1 MLFNSIS
8 FLLFFPIVVAVFFI
22 LPSVRTRNIFLL
34 AASYFFYMNWEP
46 VYALLLLSSTAITFF
61 AAIGID
67 RVTERKR
74 KKAFLVGSLVA
85 NLAILFFFKY
95 YAFVAENITSLLNAL
110 GLAVEFPH
118 FHLLLPVGISFY
130 IFQALGY
137 SIDVF
142 KGKVAVERNF
152 FTYALFVSF
161 FPQLV
166 AGPIERSTNLLPQ
179 FHEKKVFSYENIMSG
194 LRLMLWGYF
203 LKLALADRCGLYVDP
218 VFNNVPYHN
227 GSSFFIASLLFT
239 FQIYGDFAGYSLT
252 AIGAAKAMGFNL
264 MENFR
269 RPYLSMSVS
278 EFWHRWHI
286 SLSSWFR
293 DYVYIPLGGNRKGR
307 FRSYIN
313 VLATFILSGAWH
325 GANWTFIVWGTLHGL
340 LLCVERFLGWNK
352 KQWHSVSKFFHCV
365 LTFVLVA
372 AAWVFF
378 RANTISDAFVIFKEI
393 ATDCGVPYMH
403 KSNLLAV
410 AMALTILLAKEIK
423 DERGSKF
430 TLSGSPSWIV
440 RHVYIVAMIAFIFLF
455 GVLNGDQFIYFQF

>member
-8 FLLFFPIVVAVFFI
+8 FLLFFPIVFAVFFM
-22 LPSVRTRNIFLL
+22 LPSVRIRNIFLL

-67 RVTERKR
+67 RVTERKK
-74 KKAFLVGSLVA
+74 KKAFLVCSLVA
-85 NLAILFFFKY
+85 NLTILFFFKY
-95 YAFVAENITSLLNAL
+95 YAFVAENITSLLNTV

-137 SIDVF
+137 SIDVY

-166 AGPIERSTNLLPQ
+166 AGPIERSTNLLPP

-194 LRLMLWGYF
+194 VRLMLWGYF

-227 GSSFFIASLLFT
+227 GSSFFIASLLFA

-286 SLSSWFR
+286 SLS
-293 DYVYIPLGGNRKGR
+293 
-307 FRSYIN
+307 
-313 VLATFILSGAWH
+313 
-325 GANWTFIVWGTLHGL
+325 
-340 LLCVERFLGWNK
+340 
-352 KQWHSVSKFFHCV
+352 
-365 LTFVLVA
+365 
-372 AAWVFF
+372 
-378 RANTISDAFVIFKEI
+378 
-393 ATDCGVPYMH
+393 
-403 KSNLLAV
+403 
-410 AMALTILLAKEIK
+410 
-423 DERGSKF
+423 
-430 TLSGSPSWIV
+430 
-440 RHVYIVAMIAFIFLF
+440 
-455 GVLNGDQFIYFQF
+455 

>member
-1 MLFNSIS
+1 M
-8 FLLFFPIVVAVFFI
+8 
-22 LPSVRTRNIFLL
+22 
-34 AASYFFYMNWEP
+34 
-46 VYALLLLSSTAITFF
+46 LSSTAITFF
-61 AAIGID
+61 LLSGL
-67 RVTERKR
+67 TELLKEKRKR
-74 KKAFLVGSLVA
+74 LFSLAVWW
-85 NLAILFFFKY
+85 LILLSFSFSS
-95 YAFVAENITSLLNAL
+95 ITHLWRRISLPFLNAV

-137 SIDVF
+137 SIDVY

-194 LRLMLWGYF
+194 VRLMLWGYF

-218 VFNNVPYHN
+218 VFNNVTYHD

-252 AIGAAKAMGFNL
+252 AIGVAKAMGFNL

-372 AAWVFF
+372 VSLGVF
-378 RANTISDAFVIFKEI
+378 
-393 ATDCGVPYMH
+393 
-403 KSNLLAV
+403 
-410 AMALTILLAKEIK
+410 
-423 DERGSKF
+423 
-430 TLSGSPSWIV
+430 
-440 RHVYIVAMIAFIFLF
+440 
-455 GVLNGDQFIYFQF
+455 

>member
-1 MLFNSIS
+1 M
-8 FLLFFPIVVAVFFI
+8 
-22 LPSVRTRNIFLL
+22 LPSVRIRNIFLL

-67 RVTERKR
+67 RVTERKK
-74 KKAFLVGSLVA
+74 KKAFLVCSLVA
-85 NLAILFFFKY
+85 NLTILFFFKY
-95 YAFVAENITSLLNAL
+95 YAFVAENITSLLNTV

-137 SIDVF
+137 SIDVY

-194 LRLMLWGYF
+194 VRLMLWGYF

-227 GSSFFIASLLFT
+227 GSSFFIASLLFA

-293 DYVYIPLGGNRKGR
+293 DYVYIPLGGNKKGR
-307 FRSYIN
+307 VRSYIN

-340 LLCVERFLGWNK
+340 LL
-352 KQWHSVSKFFHCV
+352 
-365 LTFVLVA
+365 
-372 AAWVFF
+372 
-378 RANTISDAFVIFKEI
+378 
-393 ATDCGVPYMH
+393 
-403 KSNLLAV
+403 
-410 AMALTILLAKEIK
+410 
-423 DERGSKF
+423 
-430 TLSGSPSWIV
+430 
-440 RHVYIVAMIAFIFLF
+440 
-455 GVLNGDQFIYFQF
+455 